1 MKLLTKKK
9 LERLEKTNYY
19 EGMIDGINETVKTY
33 QKELQQKNAYIK
45 GSFLQIAESL
55 EELRKIN
62 EGNGIKTK
70 KQKQIDSY
78 IKELEDRILENR
90 EE

>member
-33 QKELQQKNAYIK
+33 HKELEQKNAYIK

-62 EGNGIKTK
+62 KGNGIRTK
-70 KQKQIDSY
+70 KQKEIDSY
-78 IKELEDRILENR
+78 IKELQNRILENK